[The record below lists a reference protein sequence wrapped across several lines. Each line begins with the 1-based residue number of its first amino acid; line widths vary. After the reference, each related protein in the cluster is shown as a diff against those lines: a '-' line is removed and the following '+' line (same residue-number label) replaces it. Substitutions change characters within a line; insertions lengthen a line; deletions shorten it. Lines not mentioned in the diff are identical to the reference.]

1 MNKAINIKNST
12 KEVVRVLSITDE
24 SAVDDSPNDLV
35 YFKITNYVA
44 PPTLTN
50 PLDINYPMYNKV
62 TGEFYW
68 KTVNYQYTATE
79 GLIEVEN
86 LKQVVATL
94 QAEKN
99 NLQETVDTLLFES
112 LGGGNNV

>member
-1 MNKAINIKNST
+1 MSKAINIESSS
-12 KEVVRVLSITDE
+12 KEVVRVLSIADE
-24 SAVDDSPNDLV
+24 SAVENSPNGLV
-35 YFKITNYVA
+35 YIKITNHVD
-44 PPTLTN
+44 PPILTN

-68 KTVNYQYTATE
+68 KTVNQQYTATE
-79 GLIEVEN
+79 GLIEVES

>member
-1 MNKAINIKNST
+1 MNKAIHIENST
-12 KEVVRVLSITDE
+12 KEVARVLSIADE
-24 SAVDDSPNDLV
+24 SAVENSPNGLV
-35 YFKITNYVA
+35 YTGIDNYID
-44 PPTLTN
+44 PPALTN

-79 GLIEVEN
+79 GLVEVES
-86 LKQVVATL
+86 LKQVIATL

-99 NLQETVDTLLFES
+99 SLQETVDTLLFES
-112 LGGGNNV
+112 LGGAV

>member
-1 MNKAINIKNST
+1 MNKAINIENST
-12 KEVVRVLSITDE
+12 KEVVRVLSIADE
-24 SAVDDSPNDLV
+24 SAVENSPNGLV
-35 YFKITNYVA
+35 YIGIDNYVE

-50 PLDINYPMYNKV
+50 PLDINYPMYNKT

-99 NLQETVDTLLFES
+99 SLQETVDTLLLES
-112 LGGGNNV
+112 LGGLV